1 MKTDSSL
8 LSAVLDEGADR
19 LREGTRRQV
28 VALARRRRH
37 GRAIRRGVAVAAVM
51 VCAGWLLLR
60 DWRPAALPVEPD
72 VAMVNTRPLAPG
84 MITRTAEAAFTPV
97 RSGFDGIAL
106 VESRPLD
113 IAVVETRLAM
123 PPIDYLTDRQLLAI
137 FSGQRAALIEPG
149 TERARLIF
157 Y

>member
-8 LSAVLDEGADR
+8 LSAVLDDEAVG
-19 LREGTRRQV
+19 LRAATREKVIR
-28 VALARRRRH
+28 LARRRRR
-37 GRAIRRGVAVAAVM
+37 GRALRRGIATGVVL
-51 VCAGWLLLR
+51 VCAGMLLR
-60 DWRPAALPVEPD
+60 GWRPVTATAETGV
-72 VAMVNTRPLAPG
+72 VVVNSQPLTPG
-84 MITRTAEAAFTPV
+84 MLTRTEESAFTPV
-97 RSGFDGIAL
+97 RSGFAGIAL

-123 PPIDYLTDRQLLAI
+123 PPIEYLNDRQLLAA
-137 FSGQRAALIEPG
+137 FPGRRAALIEPG